1 MTLNVKRSRRV
12 RQIAIGLGLALA
24 VSSVGV
30 SGSSA
35 AKVQNT
41 SKLGGDITVVQWDQ
55 LLGRCYSPNPGN
67 GAQAVMKTVFE
78 GLFEQKSNG
87 EMVPFLAESVSPSAD
102 FKTWT
107 IKIRKGI
114 KYHDG
119 EDLTPTNVALNLNSI
134 QGATFLA
141 GYARGNIYAHLGGSG
156 IPFVGAIKLNG
167 GVTVSGDNVVINLY
181 APRVDFLN
189 IAYAS
194 GRFYMRSTKSL
205 MDKTTCDQNPAGT
218 GPFKWSG
225 AFNTDTIK
233 VVKNTNY
240 WRKDA
245 AGVQLPYLN
254 SITFK
259 YVSNATARA
268 NAVRSGSAD
277 LAMFASGSD
286 AKQMA
291 SLIKDKNVVTTLTG
305 SNYYPVFAPNVAI
318 APFDNKNARMAAAY
332 AFDQNAYFKARNC
345 TNGSCFGEV
354 RDSIVGKQNIMYNK
368 AGAIK
373 FDLAKAKAAVKAYEA
388 ETGKKLE
395 FTMQVATGDTG
406 GLDNTKFVA
415 AMFKKAGMNVTVSQT
430 FSSAELV
437 AKVYPGAAD
446 VAQGKLNPFQFN
458 TLNLYENKG
467 TDFILPFLPS
477 NVFTEPGNT
486 KGAES
491 GGLLTLIGMS
501 LNTTRHKDT
510 ARDALIWAAAGE
522 TNTAKRAAAWKAV
535 TKYIQENAFNIPVPG
550 QQYGVTAS
558 KKLKGYDKFILA
570 SGGQGI
576 PMSNFGINYAG
587 VYLEK

>member
-1 MTLNVKRSRRV
+1 MNQTSTKSGLFKKIS
-12 RQIAIGLGLALA
+12 IGLGLALA
-24 VSSVGV
+24 VSTIGV
-30 SGSSA
+30 SASSA
-35 AKVQNT
+35 AKVQAA
-41 SKLGGDITVVQWDQ
+41 SKSGGDITVVQWDQ
-55 LLGRCYSPNPGN
+55 LLGRCYVPNPGN
-67 GAQAVMKTVFE
+67 GAQAIMKTVFE

-87 EMVPFLAESVSPSAD
+87 EMVPFLAESASPSAD

-107 IKIRKGI
+107 IKIRSGI

-119 EDLTPTNVALNLNSI
+119 EALTATNVALNLNAI
-134 QGATFLA
+134 QGGLFLA
-141 GYARGNIYAHLGGSG
+141 GYATKNYSWLGGSG
-156 IPFVGAIKLNG
+156 IPFVGAIKLK
-167 GVTVSGDNVVINLY
+167 GVTVSGDSVVIALY

-205 MDKTTCDQNPAGT
+205 MDKTTCEQSPAGT
-218 GPFKWSG
+218 GPFKWDG

-233 VVKNTNY
+233 VVRNAEY
-240 WRKDA
+240 WRLDNDGNK
-245 AGVQLPYLN
+245 LPYLN

-277 LAMFASGSD
+277 LAMFASSSD

-291 SLIKDKNVVTTLTG
+291 SLVKDKNVVTTLTG
-305 SNYYPVFAPNVAI
+305 NNYYPVFAPNVAI
-318 APFDNKNARMAAAY
+318 APFNNANARMATAY

-345 TNGSCFGEV
+345 VKGVCFGEV
-354 RDSIVGKQNIMYNK
+354 RDSIVGKQNILYNK

-373 FDLAKAKAAVKAYEA
+373 FDLAKAKGAVAAYEL

-395 FTMQVATGDTG
+395 FTMQVATGDSG
-406 GLDNTKFVA
+406 GLDNTKYVA
-415 AMFKKAGMNVTVSQT
+415 AMFNKAGMVVTVNQT

-437 AKVYPGAAD
+437 SKVFVSASD
-446 VAQGKLNPFQFN
+446 VAVGKLNPFQFN

-467 TDFILPFLPS
+467 SDFILPFLPS

-491 GGLLTLIGMS
+491 GGLLTLVGMG

-510 ARDALIWAAAGE
+510 ARDALIWAAAGA
-522 TNTAKRAAAWKAV
+522 TDPATRSTAWKAV
-535 TKYIQENAFNIPVPG
+535 TKYLQENAYNIPVPG
-550 QQYGVTAS
+550 QQYSVTAS

-576 PMSNFGINYAG
+576 AMSNFGINYAG

>member
-1 MTLNVKRSRRV
+1 MNQTSTKSGLFRKLS
-12 RQIAIGLGLALA
+12 IGLGLALA
-24 VSSVGV
+24 VSTIGV
-30 SGSSA
+30 SASSA
-35 AKVQNT
+35 AKVQADK
-41 SKLGGDITVVQWDQ
+41 SGGDITVVQWDQ

-67 GAQAVMKTVFE
+67 GAQAIMKTVFE
-78 GLFEQKSNG
+78 GLFEQKANG
-87 EMVPFLAESVSPSAD
+87 EMVPFLAESVTPSAD
-102 FKTWT
+102 YKTWT
-107 IKIRKGI
+107 IKIRSGI

-119 EDLTPTNVALNLNSI
+119 EALTATNVALNLNAI
-134 QGATFLA
+134 QGGLFLA
-141 GYARGNIYAHLGGSG
+141 GYATKNYSWLGGSG
-156 IPFVGAIKLNG
+156 IPFVGAIKLK
-167 GVTVSGDNVVINLY
+167 GVVASGDNVVVSLY

-205 MDKTTCDQNPAGT
+205 MDKTTCEQSPAGT
-218 GPFKWSG
+218 GPFKWDG
-225 AFNTDTIK
+225 AFNTDTVK
-233 VVKNTNY
+233 VVKNKEY
-240 WRKDA
+240 WRLDNDGNK
-245 AGVQLPYLN
+245 LPYLD

-259 YVSNATARA
+259 YVSNATSRA

-305 SNYYPVFAPNVAI
+305 NNYYPVFAPNVAI
-318 APFDNKNARMAAAY
+318 APFNSANARMATAY

-345 TNGSCFGEV
+345 VKGVCFGEV
-354 RDSIVGKQNIMYNK
+354 RDSIVGKQNIMYTK

-373 FDLAKAKAAVKAYEA
+373 FNLAKAKAAVKAYET
-388 ETGKKLE
+388 ETSKKLE
-395 FTMQVATGDTG
+395 FALQVATGDTG
-406 GLDNTKFVA
+406 GLDNAKFVA
-415 AMFKKAGMNVTVSQT
+415 AMFNKAGMVVTVNQT
-430 FSSAELV
+430 YSSAELV
-437 AKVYPGAAD
+437 AKAYPSAAD

-458 TLNLYENKG
+458 TLNLYENRG

-491 GGLLTLIGMS
+491 GGLLTLVGMS

-510 ARDALIWAAAGE
+510 ARDALIWAAAGA
-522 TNTAKRAAAWKAV
+522 TDPAIRTAAWQAV
-535 TKYIQENAFNIPVPG
+535 TKYLQENAYNIPIPG
-550 QQYGVTAS
+550 QQYGVTTS
-558 KKLKGYDKFILA
+558 KKLKGYDKFTLA

-576 PMSNFGINYAG
+576 AIANFGINYAG